1 MSVIEE
7 VNDIKSTML
16 KVCEKIA
23 DLQKRGI
30 RVEFQIADAQLV
42 KFIALQE
49 MKLSS

>member
-1 MSVIEE
+1 MSIIEE

-30 RVEFQIADAQLV
+30 RVEFQIHDAQLV
-42 KFIALQE
+42 KFVAMQE